1 MADILPFVAP
11 HDDGPTLSEFL
22 DQTIAKWKA
31 AMPLTYQ
38 LGVHSLYDYIEFKR
52 GRRDFDFIVEAI
64 WHEIKGLVVLYDIVA
79 NEAERKRMRK
89 SFREI
94 MTRRPIFLELY
105 EPIRQRLREHK
116 MFVRCGLDPPDEPRR
131 KRNAA
136 A

>member
-38 LGVHSLYDYIEFKR
+38 LGVRSLYDYIEFKR
-52 GRRDFDFIVEAI
+52 GRRDFDFIVEAT
-64 WHEIKGLVVLYDIVA
+64 WREIEGLVVLYDIVA

-105 EPIRQRLREHK
+105 EPIRTRLREHK
-116 MFVRCGLDPPDEPRR
+116 MFVKCGLDPPDEPRR